1 MASDCFALSGVI
13 DGRTAPALRDEFSAF
28 ISRTT
33 SEVALDCTDV
43 SSIDS
48 EGIRALIGM
57 RDQLARDGRCLHFV
71 RLSDALVRDILRAP
85 TSDVLVSQEGRVVR

>member
-1 MASDCFALSGVI
+1 MASDCFALSGHI
-13 DGRTAPALRDEFSAF
+13 DGGTVPALRDEFSAF

-43 SSIDS
+43 SSIDR
-48 EGIRALIGM
+48 EGIGALIAM

-71 RLSDALVRDILRAP
+71 RLSDALIHDILVAP
-85 TSDVLVSQEGRVVR
+85 ASDVPVEQRQRVPR